1 MELFEYLT
9 AAVSIV
15 LALALVRLVEGLR
28 PALAREG
35 RYWVHWGWVIAKIVS
50 CLMLWWSFWG
60 LRGGVAWSFPKFVLV
75 FAGPIILYMQISFLV
90 PRDPAG
96 IASWREYFRSIQ
108 RPFYLVNALFL
119 AYLAIIPVVFVAVPL
134 PTPAFAVMASG
145 CTLSLVAA
153 FWDSPRVQE
162 FIAVVMFAMIFVS
175 ATTLIFDPIV
185 MAQG

>member
-15 LALALVRLVEGLR
+15 LALAVVRLVEGLR
-28 PALAREG
+28 PALGAER
-35 RYWVHWGWVIAKIVS
+35 RYWVH
-50 CLMLWWSFWG
+50 
-60 LRGGVAWSFPKFVLV
+60 
-75 FAGPIILYMQISFLV
+75 FLV

-96 IASWREYFRSIQ
+96 IASWREHFRSIQ
-108 RPFYLVNALFL
+108 RPFYLANALYL
-119 AYLAIIPVVFVAVPL
+119 AYLAIIPVVFVAEPM
-134 PTPAFAVMASG
+134 PTPASAVLALG

-162 FIAVVMFAMIFVS
+162 LIAVVMFAMISLS

-185 MAQG
+185 VAQG